1 MTLSLLGIVLL
12 GLLQQELDT
21 KLQFWKTKQQEVV
34 AKLSILRKNKKY
46 PKEVQNYVAQYQK
59 DAYKNVSD
67 VMSFNYKQCILE
79 TNRNHDN
86 SLAIALSG
94 RWQKKSAI
102 HFTSSLTSK
111 SIYVM

>member
-1 MTLSLLGIVLL
+1 MWTSEIPLTLSLFGIVLL

-46 PKEVQNYVAQYQK
+46 PKEVQNYVAQYQQ

-67 VMSFNYKQCILE
+67 VISFNYK
-79 TNRNHDN
+79 
-86 SLAIALSG
+86 
-94 RWQKKSAI
+94 
-102 HFTSSLTSK
+102 
-111 SIYVM
+111 

>member
-1 MTLSLLGIVLL
+1 MQYQAPVLWTSEIPLTLSLFGIVLL

-46 PKEVQNYVAQYQK
+46 PKEVQNYVAQYQQ

-67 VMSFNYKQCILE
+67 VISFNYK
-79 TNRNHDN
+79 
-86 SLAIALSG
+86 
-94 RWQKKSAI
+94 
-102 HFTSSLTSK
+102 
-111 SIYVM
+111 